1 MKSACLLVIACYVQM
16 WLLCAQPVVPL
27 TALGIENGMSNNS
40 VTSIYQDR
48 RGFMWVGT
56 NDGLNRYDGYSFKIF
71 RNTFGD
77 STSLL
82 SNRINCIT
90 ADKSERLW
98 IGTKE
103 GLCVYRQDSAVF
115 RLPQYRDKTTDKL
128 LPFNIIISDI
138 KVRTDNSVYVAT
150 AGRGLV
156 VFDPGKREGRQIL
169 LKDRGIT
176 TGRYN
181 VQAIAGE
188 NMAAA
193 WLFVT
198 GRGLCV
204 YRGDNVWVID
214 SSLRYANSMVLD
226 QNGAL
231 WIGAES
237 GLHRFDIRTGKYTNV
252 YNEASGAL
260 NSNVVMSV
268 YLDRDQQLWVQ
279 TDGGGIALLNPATGV
294 WNKAGSNA
302 LNTGLSSTAMTVV
315 YQDREGRMWIGS
327 LRGGI
332 HVYDNNKLVFV
343 NRGRDAD
350 PSKGPVSDF
359 ILSFYEDRDNN
370 IWVGTDG
377 SGLSVWN
384 RQANRFTH
392 MSHSAAPGSLGNNFV
407 TGITGD
413 KDGGIWVGTFGG
425 GVNRYRGNGSFEYY
439 GLFNGNAED
448 KNVWLVYQDKDRN
461 VWAGTVRNGRLY
473 RLDRAL
479 NRFVLFDNAIYD
491 VLVLYEDKAGQLW
504 AGNFNE
510 LIRIDKAGKKHTR
523 YVIGKPVRAL
533 MEDASNNLWVG
544 TEGGGLLLFDRK
556 SGTVKERLTE
566 KEGLSNNSVLNILAD
581 QKQHLWIAT
590 YDGIGEFDPATRV
603 FKNYYQADG
612 LPGNEWNYNAALR
625 LRSGELLF
633 GGING
638 FTVLN
643 PERMNERT
651 AEPPVYLTGMQVNGK
666 SVDGNAGT
674 LKLSYND
681 ASLSFDY
688 VALEYT
694 VPGKIQ
700 YAYYLEGWDKDWNY
714 VHKRRSGNYSHLTE
728 GTYRLL
734 VKATNGAGEWGK
746 ETQVLEIVV
755 LPPWFRSWWAYL
767 LYMLVLS
774 GGVYLVHTYKKRQ
787 ERLKYEVQVE
797 KINARNE
804 RERAQKEI
812 LISEKERQ
820 IADSKRQISEQEK
833 EIALKE
839 REINEKR
846 VSFFTNIAHEFRSPL
861 TLIINPVQSLLETE
875 DTDAIRDELQVVQRN
890 AKRMLGLVDQLLLFR
905 KAESEAGSLAVS
917 RICVTGLCREVY
929 QYFVQE
935 AKSKKLEYVFETAAE
950 KPDQELYGDREK
962 IEVSLYNLISNALK
976 YTPPGGRV
984 VVSVKE
990 EGGEIQLSVQDTGYG
1005 FSQEIGARIFD
1016 KFYRAEG
1023 NDITSKPG
1031 FGIGL
1036 YLVKYFTELQHGHVV
1051 WQSEPGKGSCFA
1063 LCFRTGS
1070 SHFSAADMVQETAP
1084 APAAALLADKPQT
1097 AVKASA
1103 KQVALPALASGKPVM
1118 LVVDDDAEMRRYIQ
1132 DMFAAECIT
1141 YEAENGTIAF
1151 EMARQL
1157 VPDIIVSD
1165 IVMPGISGVT
1175 LCKMIRAERSLAH
1188 IPLLLLTATS
1198 SADTQLQ
1205 SAEGGADD
1213 YVVKPFS
1220 ADLLRARVGVL
1231 LRNRSQVQQYLFDE
1245 VTHQVSNSRIS
1256 AEDKALI
1263 ERCAAI
1269 VEDHLDDASFTIEVL
1284 AKEMGMSTSN
1294 LYKKIKAA
1302 THYSSNGFV
1311 RFIRLRKAAMLLIDS
1326 QLNINEI
1333 AFVVGI
1339 SDIKYFREQFHRQFG
1354 VNPSEYMKKYRRSL
1368 GRSFKM
1374 Q

>member
-1 MKSACLLVIACYVQM
+1 MKNACLLTIGCCLQTL
-16 WLLCAQPVVPL
+16 LLCAQPVVPL

-48 RGFMWVGT
+48 RGFMWIGT

-90 ADKSERLW
+90 ADKSEQLW

-103 GLCVYRQDSAVF
+103 GLCVYRQDSALF
-115 RLPQYRDKTTDKL
+115 RLPRYRDKVNGQL

-138 KVRTDNSVYVAT
+138 KVRTDNAVYVAT

-156 VFDPGKREGRQIL
+156 VFDSGRREGRQVL
-169 LKDRGIT
+169 LRGSGKP
-176 TGRYN
+176 TGKYN

-204 YRGDNVWVID
+204 YRGDSVWVAD

-226 QNGAL
+226 RSGGL
-231 WIGAES
+231 WIGAED
-237 GLHRFDIRTGKYTNV
+237 GLHRFDIRTGKYTALF
-252 YNEASGAL
+252 NEASGIL
-260 NSNVVMSV
+260 NSSVVMSV

-294 WNKAGSNA
+294 WDKARSYA
-302 LNTGLSSTAMTVV
+302 LNAGLSSTAMTVV
-315 YQDREGRMWIGS
+315 QQDREGRMWIGS

-332 HVYDNNKLVFV
+332 HLFDNNKPVFV
-343 NRGRDAD
+343 NRKHEQEPAM
-350 PSKGPVSDF
+350 GPGSDF
-359 ILSFYEDRDNN
+359 ILSFYEDAEKN

-377 SGLSVWN
+377 SGISIWN
-384 RQANRFTH
+384 RQTNRFSH
-392 MSHSAAPGSLGNNFV
+392 MSHSADAGSLGNNFV

-413 KDGGIWVGTFGG
+413 KDGSIWVGTYGG
-425 GVNRYRGNGSFEYY
+425 GVNRYKGKGRFEYY
-439 GLFNGNAED
+439 GLYNEDTED

-461 VWAGTVRNGRLY
+461 VWASTVRNGRLY
-473 RLDRAL
+473 RLDKTL
-479 NRFVLFDNAIYD
+479 NRFVLFDNSIYD
-491 VLVLYEDKAGQLW
+491 VIVLYEDKAGQLW

-510 LIRIDKAGKKHTR
+510 LIRIDKTGKKHTR
-523 YVIGKPVRAL
+523 YVIGKPVRA
-533 MEDASNNLWVG
+533 MAEDVNNDLWVG

-556 SGTVKERLTE
+556 NGTVKERLTE
-566 KEGLSNNSVLNILAD
+566 KEGLSNNAVLNILTDHA
-581 QKQHLWIAT
+581 QHFWIAT
-590 YDGIGEFDPATRV
+590 YNGIGEFDPVTRA

-612 LPGNEWNYNAALR
+612 LPGNEWNYNAALK
-625 LRSGELLF
+625 LHSGELLF
-633 GGING
+633 GGIKG

-643 PERMNERT
+643 PDHMKERT
-651 AEPPVYLTGMQVNGK
+651 AEPPVYLTGMQVNGAP
-666 SVDGNAGT
+666 VDGITGKLT
-674 LKLSYND
+674 LPYHQ
-681 ASLSFDY
+681 ASLAFDY

-714 VHKRRSGNYSHLTE
+714 VHKRRIGNYSHLTE
-728 GTYRLL
+728 GSYRLL
-734 VKATNGAGEWGK
+734 VKAANGAGVWGQ

-755 LPPWFRSWWAYL
+755 LPPWYRSWWAYMIYGL
-767 LYMLVLS
+767 LIS

-812 LISEKERQ
+812 LIAEKERQ
-820 IADSKRQISEQEK
+820 IADSRRQITEQEN

-861 TLIINPVQSLLETE
+861 TLIINPVQSLLNTE
-875 DTDAIRDELQVVQRN
+875 ESDGIRDELQVVQRN

-905 KAESEAGSLAVS
+905 KAESEAGTLAVS
-917 RICVTGLCREVY
+917 RICVTTLCKEVY
-929 QYFVQE
+929 QYFVHE
-935 AKSKKLEYVFETAAE
+935 ARSKKLEYIFETGE
-950 KPDQELYGDREK
+950 GIPELYVDREK

-984 VVSVKE
+984 VVAVKE
-990 EGGEIQLSVQDTGYG
+990 ENGQVQLSVRDTGYG
-1005 FSQEIGARIFD
+1005 FTSEIGARIFD

-1036 YLVKYFTELQHGHVV
+1036 YLVKYFTELQHGHVA
-1051 WQSEPGKGSCFA
+1051 WQSEPGNGSCFM
-1063 LCFRTGS
+1063 LCFLTGNQ
-1070 SHFSAADMVQETAP
+1070 HFAQSDMVEEVSGAVPALPEKPPVAP
-1084 APAAALLADKPQT
+1084 KLQTKP
-1097 AVKASA
+1097 
-1103 KQVALPALASGKPVM
+1103 VALPALASGKPVM

-1132 DMFAAECIT
+1132 DMFAEECIT
-1141 YEAENGTIAF
+1141 YEAENGTIGF

-1157 VPDIIVSD
+1157 VPDIIISD
-1165 IVMPGISGVT
+1165 IMMPGISGVT

-1213 YVVKPFS
+1213 YVIKPFS
-1220 ADLLRARVGVL
+1220 AELLRARVGVL

-1245 VTHQVSNSRIS
+1245 VTHHISNNRIT

-1263 ERCAAI
+1263 ERCAEI
-1269 VEDHLDDASFTIEVL
+1269 IEDHLDDTGFTIEVL

-1302 THYSSNGFV
+1302 TQYSTNGFV
-1311 RFIRLRKAAMLLIDS
+1311 RFVRLRKAAMLLIDS
-1326 QLNINEI
+1326 HLNINEI

>member
-1 MKSACLLVIACYVQM
+1 MKNACLLLVGYCLQT
-16 WLLCAQPVVPL
+16 LLLYAQPGVPL
-27 TALGIENGMSNNS
+27 TELGIENGMSNNS

-48 RGFMWVGT
+48 RGFIWIGT
-56 NDGLNRYDGYSFKIF
+56 NDGLNRYDGYAFKIF

-103 GLCVYRQDSAVF
+103 GLCVYRQDSALF
-115 RLPQYRDKTTDKL
+115 RLPKYRDKLSNQL

-138 KVRTDNSVYVAT
+138 KVRTDNAVYVAT

-156 VFDPGKREGRQIL
+156 VFDNGRKEGRQVL
-169 LKDRGIT
+169 LKERNKT
-176 TGRYN
+176 TGKYN

-198 GRGLCV
+198 GQGLCV
-204 YRGDNVWVID
+204 YKGDNVLVVD

-226 QNGAL
+226 RNGSL
-231 WIGAES
+231 WIGAEN
-237 GLHRFDIRTGKYTNV
+237 GLHRFDIRTGRYTAF
-252 YNEASGAL
+252 YNEASGVL

-268 YLDRDQQLWVQ
+268 FLDKDQQLWVQ
-279 TDGGGIALLNPATGV
+279 TDGGGIAILDPATGI
-294 WNKAGSNA
+294 WNKGRSDTLNA
-302 LNTGLSSTAMTVV
+302 GLSSRAMTVV
-315 YQDREGRMWIGS
+315 QQDREGRMWIGS

-332 HVYDNNKLVFV
+332 HLWDNNKPVFV
-343 NRGRDAD
+343 NKSHDPDA
-350 PSKGPVSDF
+350 SKGPVSDF
-359 ILSFYEDRDNN
+359 MLSFYEDAEKN

-377 SGLSVWN
+377 NGISIWN
-384 RQANRFTH
+384 RQTNRFSH
-392 MSHSAAPGSLGNNFV
+392 MSHSAAPGSLGANFV

-413 KDGGIWVGTFGG
+413 KEGNIWVGTFGG
-425 GVNRYRGNGSFEYY
+425 GVNRYRGNGRFEYY
-439 GLFNGNAED
+439 PLYNSEAED
-448 KNVWLVYQDKDRN
+448 KNVWRIYQDKDGD
-461 VWAGTVRNGRLY
+461 VWASTVRNGRLY
-473 RLDRAL
+473 LLDKTL
-479 NRFVLFDNAIYD
+479 NRFVLFDRFIYD
-491 VLVLYEDKAGQLW
+491 VIALYEDKAGQLW

-510 LIRIDKAGKKHTR
+510 LIRIEKKAKKYTR
-523 YVIGKPVRAL
+523 YVIGKPVRA
-533 MEDASNNLWVG
+533 MAEDANNDLWVG

-556 SGTVKERLTE
+556 SGTIKERLTE
-566 KEGLSNNSVLNILAD
+566 KEGLSNNAVLNILTDHA
-581 QKQHLWIAT
+581 QHFWIAT
-590 YDGIGEFDPATRV
+590 YNGIGEFDPVTRV
-603 FKNYYQADG
+603 FTNYYQADG
-612 LPGNEWNYNAALR
+612 LPGNEWNYNAALK
-625 LRSGELLF
+625 LHNGELLF

-643 PERMNERT
+643 PEQMKERT
-651 AEPPVYLTGMQVNGK
+651 AEAPVYLTGMQVNG
-666 SVDGNAGT
+666 SPLDGFRGSLT
-674 LKLSYND
+674 LPFHQ
-681 ASLSFDY
+681 ATIAFDY
-688 VALEYT
+688 VALEYS

-755 LPPWFRSWWAYL
+755 LPPWYRSWWAYM
-767 LYMLVLS
+767 LYVLVVS
-774 GGVYLVHTYKKRQ
+774 GGIYLVHTYKKRQ
-787 ERLKYEVQVE
+787 EWLKYEVQVE

-812 LISEKERQ
+812 LIAEKERQ
-820 IADSKRQISEQEK
+820 IADNQRQISEQEK
-833 EIALKE
+833 ELALKE

-861 TLIINPVQSLLETE
+861 TLIINPVQSLLNTE
-875 DTDAIRDELQVVQRN
+875 DSEGIRDELQVVQRN

-917 RICVTGLCREVY
+917 RISVIDLCREVY
-929 QYFVQE
+929 QYFVHE
-935 AKSKKLEYVFETAAE
+935 ARSKKLEYVFEAVGE
-950 KPDQELYGDREK
+950 KPELYADREK

-976 YTPPGGRV
+976 YTPAGGRV
-984 VVSVKE
+984 VVAVRE
-990 EGGEIQLSVQDTGYG
+990 EGGYICLSVQDTGYG
-1005 FSQEIGARIFD
+1005 FTPEIGARIFD

-1036 YLVKYFTELQHGHVV
+1036 YLVKYFTELQHGRVT
-1051 WQSEPGKGSCFA
+1051 WQSESGKGSCFT
-1063 LCFRTGS
+1063 LSFLTGKE
-1070 SHFSAADMVQETAP
+1070 HFAAADMVVETTP
-1084 APAAALLADKPQT
+1084 VTAAAVLPEKPQPV
-1097 AVKASA
+1097 AKASA
-1103 KQVALPALASGKPVM
+1103 KQAALPALASSKPVM

-1132 DMFAAECIT
+1132 DMFAEECIT
-1141 YEAENGTIAF
+1141 YEAENGTIGF

-1175 LCKMIRAERSLAH
+1175 FCKMIRAERSLAH

-1213 YVVKPFS
+1213 YVIKPFS
-1220 ADLLRARVGVL
+1220 AELLRARVGVL

-1245 VTHQVSNSRIS
+1245 VTHHINNGRIS

-1269 VEDHLDDASFTIEVL
+1269 IEEHLDDAGFTIEVL

-1302 THYSSNGFV
+1302 TNYSTNGFV
-1311 RFIRLRKAAMLLIDS
+1311 RFVRLRKAAMLLIDS
-1326 QLNINEI
+1326 HLNINEI

-1368 GRSFKM
+1368 GRHFKM